1 MYPKKE
7 EFLAPTGAQG
17 EAMSGLC
24 VQNFIDSS
32 FLNGGTQGGIR
43 ESIREIIRERLKRK
57 LKREA

>member
-24 VQNFIDSS
+24 VQNFFDSS
-32 FLNGGTQGGIR
+32 FLNGGIKK
-43 ESIREIIRERLKRK
+43 SIREILRERLKR
-57 LKREA
+57 EA

>member
-7 EFLAPTGAQG
+7 EFLAQG

-32 FLNGGTQGGIR
+32 FLNGGTQGGIK
-43 ESIREIIRERLKRK
+43 ESIREILRERLKR
-57 LKREA
+57 EAQEKT